1 MTNLPTP
8 YAAARIA
15 AFLDDHLC
23 WSAYWDKHYGLWRVA
38 EDDPHS
44 DLYAESRDPDVV
56 IRYISAHSRDLQF
69 VQRHLA
75 GGCMMSGRRR
85 CADEIPQDQA
95 AVVGANVRALRQQHG
110 WNQAKLGELMGW
122 PSNSTVCAAEG
133 RRDGRQRGFTIQEV
147 KRLAAIFGV
156 SPSLLTTRCANCGG
170 HPPTGFA
177 CLTCGARPRS
187 LTGDHDVVDV
197 GAGKAMGTGVVLERG
212 HHPALGLDRREPGHA
227 GVLHELERRVVRRP
241 GP

>member
-1 MTNLPTP
+1 MTSLPTP
-8 YAAARIA
+8 YAVARIA
-15 AFLDDHLC
+15 AFLDDHLS

-44 DLYAESRDPDVV
+44 DLYAESRDADVV
-56 IRYISAHSRDLQF
+56 VRYISAHSRDLQV

-133 RRDGRQRGFTIQEV
+133 RRDGRQRGFTTQEV

-156 SPSLLTTRCANCGG
+156 PPSLLTTRCANCGG

-177 CLTCGARPRS
+177 CLTCGAHPRS
-187 LTGDHDVVDV
+187 LAGDHDVVDV
-197 GAGKAMGTGVVLERG
+197 GTGKAVRAGVVLEGG
-212 HHPALGLDRREPGHA
+212 HHPALRLDRREPGQA
-227 GVLHELERRVVRRP
+227 GVLHELKRRIVR
-241 GP
+241 